1 MIGRR
6 VMQILFM
13 TYTCALLCFI
23 ELLLKSYY
31 WHVMKARRNVT
42 CIRVQTHIQL
52 DTTVSFPLANPT
64 RKFRKLNHFDQK
76 LWRPR
81 WSSEMPHWL
90 RHTTLRSWVMLVT
103 WYQVDLSWLVTAPL
117 WQSFVGWFRSVI
129 YWVCYQ
135 GISIC
140 SFCSTG
146 SFFSGYRLCWTLI
159 NPQ

>member
-90 RHTTLRSWVMLVT
+90 RHTTLRSWVMLVA
-103 WYQVDLSWLVTAPL
+103 WYQVDLSLACDCSIVTVLCWLVP
-117 WQSFVGWFRSVI
+117 
-129 YWVCYQ
+129 VCDILGLLPRYQ
-135 GISIC
+135 YL
-140 SFCSTG
+140 
-146 SFFSGYRLCWTLI
+146 FFLLYR
-159 NPQ
+159 